1 MLKSLIFLVGCA
13 LIVILAN
20 VFVIGQDK
28 SKDQIKNSKIDYQE
42 FLMNANKAEE
52 HRSTRRLLEKD
63 FIEKSKE
70 KGVVILDARSKDK
83 YDLLHIKGAVNLPF
97 ADIATASLQQLIP
110 DKETTILIYC
120 NNNFQGNEVAFMSK
134 KAGASLNISTYIS
147 LYTYGY
153 RNIYELGPLLDVKN
167 TKLELV
173 SSKTVNK

>member
-1 MLKSLIFLVGCA
+1 MRKSLIFLVGCTF
-13 LIVILAN
+13 IVILAN
-20 VFVIGQDK
+20 VFVFGQDK

-52 HRSTRRLLEKD
+52 HRSKRRLLEKE

-70 KGVVILDARSKDK
+70 KGVIILDARSKDK

-97 ADIATASLQQLIP
+97 ADIATASLNQLIP

-120 NNNFQGNEVAFMSK
+120 NNNFHGNEVAFMSK
-134 KAGASLNISTYIS
+134 NAAASLNISTYIS

-173 SSKTVNK
+173 SSKAVDR